1 VAEEDPVR
9 EPEAAGQD
17 LAAVEE
23 GLAELRAG
31 LIDFTIG
38 ANLLANLAATL
49 WPGPADLSADAVC
62 ESRAYHLPRESA
74 AVSAPHEQ
82 YAPRYREWSI
92 GMSSAFRK
100 AIRGLD
106 HTLLARTLTELS
118 EMIRD
123 PFSSRGGN
131 PAPLKGNQK
140 GLWRLRIGKYR
151 LIYLPDPALR
161 QIVLL
166 DLVSRGQVYE

>member
-9 EPEAAGQD
+9 EAEAAGQD

-31 LIDFTIG
+31 LIEF
-38 ANLLANLAATL
+38 
-49 WPGPADLSADAVC
+49 ADAPDFGASLADVLQPVVDIASPNTVQ
-62 ESRAYHLPRESA
+62 ESRAS
-74 AVSAPHEQ
+74 
-82 YAPRYREWSI
+82 YAPQPRGWSI
-92 GMSSAFRK
+92 GMSSAFQK
-100 AIRGLD
+100 AIRRLD
-106 HTLLARTLTELS
+106 VRLLGRALSELS
-118 EMIRD
+118 EIIRD
-123 PFSSRGGN
+123 PLSSRGGN

-166 DLVSRGQVYE
+166 DLVSRGQVYD